1 MPAMKWLKLP
11 LSLAFF
17 VPAFALLGGFAS
29 LDSGA
34 HPAVPMTLGGLIG
47 VFFGL
52 VFSGVR
58 FRWLDRL
65 LGPERS
71 DDDG

>member
-1 MPAMKWLKLP
+1 MKWLRLAV
-11 LSLAFF
+11 SLAFF

-29 LDSGA
+29 LDGGV
-34 HPAVPMTLGGLIG
+34 HPAVPMTLGGLVG

-58 FRWLDRL
+58 FKWLDAL
-65 LGPERS
+65 LGPERP
-71 DDDG
+71 DD